1 MASILDGITGVKVI
15 QNADG
20 STAYQ
25 VTVIR
30 GIDPRTGKQRRR
42 YKTFTPPAGMNKR
55 EIKKEIE
62 RIKVELGDGVTN
74 TNSHASRQSFAAYAK
89 ELIDRRE
96 RSGEY
101 KSRTATGY
109 RRLLDRIMDDFGN
122 LPLNE
127 ITPETI
133 EAFYDRLRREGSRIR
148 KEDIRANT
156 ESIER
161 VMEREGISGAE
172 LARRCKISKSSMSKT
187 IHGAPT
193 TRATAKKMA
202 NELREDIGELFK
214 ITAIHG
220 GLSEKTILLYSH
232 FIGGVFHSAV
242 KKGIVKD
249 NPVNRAD
256 RPEAEDKEVSAIQP
270 EELAHIFECLS
281 HEPLKWRLVVNLLAL
296 TGARRGEIAA
306 LKWDH
311 VDLQNGIIKIEHS
324 LSYTPERGIF
334 LDSTKTKTV
343 RSVKIPQEVVSLLKQ
358 YRAEQLELIFAAG
371 PAYDRQGYLFAQPDG
386 KPSNPESITLW
397 LNRFSKKYGLQGV
410 HAHAFRHCAASLMIA
425 NGVDIVTVA
434 AILGHA
440 DPTTTAKVYAHAIEE
455 AKVKASECL
464 ADAIYTAGS
473 KTGSH

>member
-25 VTVIR
+25 VTVSR

-74 TNSHASRQSFAAYAK
+74 TNSHASRQSFASYAK

-156 ESIER
+156 ESVER
-161 VMEREGISGAE
+161 AMEREGISGAE

-281 HEPLKWRLVVNLLAL
+281 HEPLKWRLIVNLLAL

-473 KTGSH
+473 KTSSQ